1 MNNLSSADNNFKK
14 KNTDNIFRE
23 YKKIDDNYLAT
34 NNFYVSDENNCDRLE
49 FKSFDIKNLYQTNI
63 VEKISL
69 YENEQNIYILI
80 KNINNNTVKEYIDLI
95 VISNISF
102 SLDEINI
109 NKINLINKFI
119 SCDEIINEHLFVDLY
134 YNENFSKKINL
145 ELPKK
150 YNNKKIILEDIDINK
165 KYLFKISFNEL
176 IRNFNEEKNLSYL

>member
-1 MNNLSSADNNFKK
+1 MDNLSLSDINLKK
-14 KNTDNIFRE
+14 KNKDNIFRE
-23 YKKIDDNYLAT
+23 YKKIDDNYVAT
-34 NNFYVSDENNCDRLE
+34 NFFYMSDENDCDRLE

-63 VEKISL
+63 SEKISL

-80 KNINNNTVKEYIDLI
+80 KKINNNTVKEYIDLI

-134 YNENFSKKINL
+134 YNEDFSKKINL

-150 YNNKKIILEDIDINK
+150 YNNKKVILEDIDINK